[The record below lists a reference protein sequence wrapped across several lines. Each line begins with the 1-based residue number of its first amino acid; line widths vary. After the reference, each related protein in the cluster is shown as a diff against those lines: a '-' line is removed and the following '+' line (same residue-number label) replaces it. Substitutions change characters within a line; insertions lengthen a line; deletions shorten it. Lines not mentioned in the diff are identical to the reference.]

1 MKQFIAFSI
10 LLITLLLIPEFAKAQ
25 CAMCQ
30 ASVESSLR
38 EGSPVAR
45 NLNMGILYLLVMPY
59 LLFSIL
65 FLMWYRGYRQG
76 KAKVEEI
83 IYRRAWD
90 E

>member
-1 MKQFIAFSI
+1 MKKLLTFSV
-10 LLITLLLIPEFAKAQ
+10 LLFALILIPEFAEAQ

-59 LLFSIL
+59 LLFSVL
-65 FLMWYRGYRQG
+65 FLMW
-76 KAKVEEI
+76 
-83 IYRRAWD
+83 
-90 E
+90 